1 MAKNINLL
9 QAGQTKS
16 IASRQWPVMI
26 PGPELCI
33 QIIRCTI
40 AAKDAG
46 KNIAGAGSAAPA
58 IPQPPATGDW
68 LLLFRHAPEAELN
81 EVFGF
86 EFPAGPAISLL
97 ELNPELVTRP
107 VELAV
112 FDTGLAFVS
121 GEFQRHNGSR
131 RDGLFAFEA
140 GA

>member
-1 MAKNINLL
+1 MHNSSERCRK
-9 QAGQTKS
+9 KY
-16 IASRQWPVMI
+16 RRCWERR
-26 PGPELCI
+26 PG
-33 QIIRCTI
+33 
-40 AAKDAG
+40 
-46 KNIAGAGSAAPA
+46 NSAA
-58 IPQPPATGDW
+58 TGNW